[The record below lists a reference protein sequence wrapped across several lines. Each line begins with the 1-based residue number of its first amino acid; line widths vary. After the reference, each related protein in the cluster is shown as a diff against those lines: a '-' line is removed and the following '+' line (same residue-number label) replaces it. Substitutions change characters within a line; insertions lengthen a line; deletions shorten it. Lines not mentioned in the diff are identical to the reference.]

1 MKLLIDIGILACLVG
16 LTGYAIHVESMGL
29 GALSVAFWFL
39 AFISY
44 FDDSGSS

>member
-16 LTGYAIHVESMGL
+16 LTGYAVMVQSVGL

-39 AFISY
+39 AFASY
-44 FDDSGSS
+44 FDDSGTS

>member
-16 LTGYAIHVESMGL
+16 LSGYAYYVQSIGL

-39 AFISY
+39 AFVSY
-44 FDDSGSS
+44 FDDSGAS